1 MTCRP
6 GSAPRGP
13 FLVVLIACLM
23 TLAVGACGRRGQ
35 PEEPVNP
42 AAPAAASKRTAT
54 APGTRGPETRSASGG
69 GVLATS
75 PGSATQLTPDDET
88 DEDDPNQGVSPQPTP
103 TPARRRGR
111 AYQVPKEP
119 FILDPLL

>member
-23 TLAVGACGRRGQ
+23 SLAVGACGRRGQ

-42 AAPAAASKRTAT
+42 SAPAAASKKTAT
-54 APGTRGPETRSASGG
+54 APGSRGAEARTGAGA
-69 GVLATS
+69 LATS
-75 PGSATQLTPDDET
+75 PGSTTQLTPDDET
-88 DEDDPNQGVSPQPTP
+88 DEDDPNAGVSPQPTP
-103 TPARRRGR
+103 TAARRRGR